1 MNKLLN
7 EFRVFLSYPRDMR
20 VLLITNAIYSLV
32 MPVIELFIGA
42 YVMRN
47 SHDVKMVVAYQLAVY
62 TGIPI
67 TFLINGWLLK
77 ILPIRQL
84 YVVGMLMSGVSMTV
98 MMSLGH
104 LTLGGLILA
113 GILMGMSFGF
123 YWSNRDFLALSS
135 SNDSN
140 RNYYYGFETF
150 CATIS
155 SIAVPFVVG
164 AFIASVT
171 ENHWLGGVADTA
183 YQIVTGVVFL
193 LAILASAVILRGNF
207 QNPPKTRF
215 IYFRYH
221 PLWHKML
228 LLAMLKGI
236 VAGYIVTAPA
246 MLIMKLVGGEGTLG
260 TILSVGGI
268 LSAVLLYII
277 GRTTTPAHR
286 VAIIAVGAI
295 LFAAATIPNAVLFDK
310 TGVYLFM
317 GLMLIARPL
326 QDIAYFTIQMLVI
339 DTVAEMEKRNKY
351 AYIFN
356 QEFGFFVGRLLGCGF
371 FILLAWKISDTFA
384 LRYAL
389 LFIGAV
395 QLLSIVI
402 AKTLIKGCST
412 HAVAN
417 YAQVGEEVAELR

>member
-7 EFRVFLSYPRDMR
+7 EFRVFASYPRDMR

-47 SHDVKMVVAYQLAVY
+47 SQDVKLVVAYQLAVY

-67 TFLINGWLLK
+67 TFLVNGWLLK
-77 ILPIRQL
+77 HIPIRQL
-84 YVVGMLMSGVSMTV
+84 YVLGMLMSGVSMTV

-104 LTLGGLILA
+104 LTLGGLIAA

-135 SNDSN
+135 TNDAN

-150 CATIS
+150 CATNS

-164 AFIASVT
+164 AFIAAVADH
-171 ENHWLGGVADTA
+171 HWLGGADSA

-207 QNPPKTRF
+207 ENPPKTRF
-215 IYFRYH
+215 IYFRYD
-221 PLWHKML
+221 PLWYKML
-228 LLAMLKGI
+228 LLAILKGI

-260 TILSVGGI
+260 TILSLGGI
-268 LSAVLLYII
+268 LSAILLYIV

-286 VAIIAVGAI
+286 VAIIAVGAV

-339 DTVAEMEKRNKY
+339 DTVAELEKRNKY

-356 QEFGFFVGRLLGCGF
+356 QEFGFFLGRLLGCGF
-371 FILLAWKISDTFA
+371 FILLAWKVSDTFA

-389 LFIGAV
+389 LFIGAI

-402 AKTLIKGCST
+402 AKTLIKGCSASAT
-412 HAVAN
+412 AN
-417 YAQVGEEVAELR
+417 YAEAAEEVAELR

>member
-7 EFRVFLSYPRDMR
+7 EYRVFASQPRDVR
-20 VLLITNAIYSLV
+20 VLLLTNAIYSLV

-47 SHDVKMVVAYQLAVY
+47 SQDVKLVVAYQLAVY

-67 TFLINGWLLK
+67 TFLVNGWLLR
-77 ILPIRQL
+77 IISIRHL
-84 YVVGMLMSGVSMTV
+84 YVIGMLMSGVSMTV

-104 LTLGGLILA
+104 LTLGGLVTA

-135 SNDSN
+135 TNDDN
-140 RNYYYGFETF
+140 RNYYYGFENF
-150 CATIS
+150 CATNSGIG
-155 SIAVPFVVG
+155 VPFIVG
-164 AFIASVT
+164 AFIAAFADH
-171 ENHWLGGVADTA
+171 HWLGGGADLG

-193 LAILASAVILRGNF
+193 LAIIASAVILRGNF
-207 QNPPKTRF
+207 QNPPKTSF
-215 IYFRYH
+215 IYFRYD

-228 LLAMLKGI
+228 LLAVLKGI

-260 TILSVGGI
+260 TILSLGGI

-277 GRTTTPAHR
+277 GRTTTPSHR
-286 VAIIAVGAI
+286 VAIMAGGCV
-295 LFAAATIPNAVLFDK
+295 LFAAATVPNALLFNK

-317 GLMLIARPL
+317 GLMLLARPL
-326 QDIAYFTIQMLVI
+326 YDIAYFTIQMLVI
-339 DTVAEMEKRNKY
+339 DTVAELENRNKY
-351 AYIFN
+351 SYIFN
-356 QEFGFFVGRLLGCGF
+356 QEFGFFLGRLLGCGF
-371 FILLAWKISDTFA
+371 FIILAWKISDTFA

-389 LFIGAV
+389 LFIGAI
-395 QLLSIVI
+395 QLLSIVL
-402 AKTLIKGCST
+402 AKSLIRGCSSSAT
-412 HAVAN
+412 AN
-417 YAQVGEEVAELR
+417 YPEVEEEVTELR

>member
-7 EFRVFLSYPRDMR
+7 EYRVFLSYPRDMR
-20 VLLITNAIYSLV
+20 VLLLTNAIYSLV

-47 SHDVKMVVAYQLAVY
+47 SQDVKMVVAYQLAVY

-67 TFLINGWLLK
+67 TFLVNGWLLK
-77 ILPIRQL
+77 HISIKQL
-84 YVVGMLMSGVSMTV
+84 YILGMLMSGVSMTV
-98 MMSLGH
+98 MMSLGQ
-104 LTLGGLILA
+104 LTLVGLIIA

-135 SNDSN
+135 TDDGN

-150 CATIS
+150 CATNS

-164 AFIASVT
+164 AFIAAVADS
-171 ENHWLGGVADTA
+171 HWLGGSADFA

-193 LAILASAVILRGNF
+193 LAILASVVVRKGNF
-207 QNPPKTRF
+207 ENPPKTRF
-215 IYFRYH
+215 IYFSYD
-221 PLWHKML
+221 PLWYKML
-228 LLAMLKGI
+228 LLAILKGI

-260 TILSVGGI
+260 TILSLGGI
-268 LSAVLLYII
+268 LSAILLYIV

-286 VAIIAVGAI
+286 VAIIAVGAV
-295 LFAAATIPNAVLFDK
+295 LFAAATIPNALLFDK

-356 QEFGFFVGRLLGCGF
+356 QEFGFFLGRLLGCGF
-371 FILLAWKISDTFA
+371 FLLLAFKVSDTFA

-389 LFIGAV
+389 LFIGAI

-402 AKTLIKGCST
+402 AKTLIKGCSAT
-412 HAVAN
+412 AKAN
-417 YAQVGEEVAELR
+417 YAEISDEVAELR